1 MLRAMNTYN
10 QLTNG
15 TIENTQKE
23 ECTTFK
29 KVVVVKCSLDLR
41 PTAAKNEKEKGLL
54 WMHSMHDIN
63 PQNSH
68 QNCSQSCNQE

>member
-41 PTAAKNEKEKGLL
+41 PTAAKMKKKRAVV
-54 WMHSMHDIN
+54 DAFDA
-63 PQNSH
+63 
-68 QNCSQSCNQE
+68 

>member
-29 KVVVVKCSLDLR
+29 KVVVKCSLVLR
-41 PTAAKNEKEKGLL
+41 PTAAKMQKGAVV
-54 WMHSMHDIN
+54 DAVDA
-63 PQNSH
+63 
-68 QNCSQSCNQE
+68 